1 MRESLPDMSL
11 RKPRIGIAGQLP
23 PPWGGQNI
31 AISALWKELQLHP
44 EVEAVFCPFRFTPQ
58 AGNVR
63 RASLGKVLELFRVR
77 QRLRALAHSRPLDV
91 LLLPVGGPQT
101 VPLLRDLFLV
111 PWARQAARCLAIQ
124 FHAAGLA
131 DRLKQTPSLLLK
143 RVARLL
149 GSADIAFI
157 MAAAN
162 RADPEACGI
171 QNIRI
176 RPHQIP
182 DKNPEPSVSRGNQGP
197 LLYVG
202 HLGHEKGTPSLIQSM
217 KHLPANIH
225 LDLVGE
231 PIPPWTFEKFKKL
244 AHEEGVASRV
254 RFVGPRTPE
263 QLDGFYR
270 EASLFVFPSVAP
282 YESFGLV
289 LAEAMMWSL
298 PVVASDWRAN
308 REVLGPGDNW
318 LYDPANATGL
328 DHALKKALEQKEG
341 WESCGRAN
349 RRRYETN
356 YRPGAGPTVVEDLI
370 SLVKTTQPGG
380 FPK

>member
-1 MRESLPDMSL
+1 M
-11 RKPRIGIAGQLP
+11 A
-23 PPWGGQNI
+23 
-31 AISALWKELQLHP
+31 HP
-44 EVEAVFCPFRFTPQ
+44 
-58 AGNVR
+58 
-63 RASLGKVLELFRVR
+63 
-77 QRLRALAHSRPLDV
+77 RPLDV
-91 LLLPVGGPQT
+91 LLLPAGGPQT

-111 PWARQAARCLAIQ
+111 PWARQATRCLAIQ

-131 DRLKQTPSLLLK
+131 DRLRQTPAILAK
-143 RVARLL
+143 HVARLL
-149 GSADIAFI
+149 GTADVAFI

-171 QNIRI
+171 RDIRI

-182 DKNPEPSVSRGNQGP
+182 DRHPESSGGIRDPDR

-202 HLGHEKGTPSLIQSM
+202 HLGNEKGTPALIQAM
-217 KHLPANIH
+217 AHLPENTL

-231 PIPPWTFEKFKKL
+231 PIPPWTFHKFENL
-244 AHEEGVASRV
+244 AQGAGVSSRV
-254 RFVGPRTPE
+254 RFVGPRPPE
-263 QLDGFYR
+263 ELGAFYR

-289 LAEAMMWSL
+289 LAEAMMWGL

-308 REVLGPGDNW
+308 REVLGPGENW
-318 LYDPANATGL
+318 LYDPANAAGL
-328 DHALKKALEQKEG
+328 AHALKKALEQKAE
-341 WESCGRAN
+341 WKSCGRAN

-370 SLVKTTQPGG
+370 SLFKATQPRC
-380 FPK
+380 FSK

>member
-1 MRESLPDMSL
+1 MSTG
-11 RKPRIGIAGQLP
+11 RPRIGIAGQLP

-31 AISALWKELQLHP
+31 AIASLWKELQLHP
-44 EVEAVFCPFRFTPQ
+44 EVEAVFCPFRFTPV
-58 AGNVR
+58 AGSVR
-63 RASLGKVLELFRVR
+63 RPSLAKVLELFRVKKALMAMA
-77 QRLRALAHSRPLDV
+77 QPRLLDV

-111 PWARQAARCLAIQ
+111 PWARQASRCLAIQ

-131 DRLKQTPSLLLK
+131 DRLRQTPGILAK
-143 RVARLL
+143 HVARLL
-149 GSADIAFI
+149 GAADVAFI

-171 QNIRI
+171 RDIRI

-182 DKNPEPSVSRGNQGP
+182 DRHPESSGGIRDPDR

-202 HLGHEKGTPSLIQSM
+202 HLGNEKGTPALIQAM
-217 KHLPANIH
+217 AHLPENIR

-244 AHEEGVASRV
+244 AHDAGVASRV
-254 RFVGPRTPE
+254 RFAGPRPPE
-263 QLDGFYR
+263 ELGSFYQK
-270 EASLFVFPSVAP
+270 ASLFVFPSVAP

-289 LAEAMMWSL
+289 LAEAMMWGL

-318 LYDPANATGL
+318 IYDPANATGL
-328 DHALKKALEQKEG
+328 ATALKKALEQKAG

-349 RRRYETN
+349 RRRYETE
-356 YRPGAGPTVVEDLI
+356 YRLGAGPTVVEDLI
-370 SLVKTTQPGG
+370 SLAKASPKEG
-380 FPK
+380 FLK